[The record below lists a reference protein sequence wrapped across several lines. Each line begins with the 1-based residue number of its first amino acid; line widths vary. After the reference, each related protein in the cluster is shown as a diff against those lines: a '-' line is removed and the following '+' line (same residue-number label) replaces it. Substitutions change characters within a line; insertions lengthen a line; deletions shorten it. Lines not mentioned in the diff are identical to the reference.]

1 VAKLP
6 VQPGAVIDGFIIGE
20 CVHRGGMATLW
31 SVTRPD
37 FDCPLLMKIPRV
49 SEGEDPAAIVSFEM
63 EQMILPR
70 LSGSHVPRCYATGDF
85 ARQAYVVIEPIPGT
99 TLYSRLGELPLPYD
113 EARLTAGKIAT
124 ALADLHRQNV
134 IHHDIKPSSVLIR
147 PSGEAVLIDFGLSHH
162 NQLPDLLQE
171 EFRIPY
177 GTAPYMAPER
187 LLGVRDDPRSD
198 LFSLGVLLYF
208 FTTGVR
214 PFGESE
220 TLRGM
225 RRRLWRDPYPPR
237 KLKPD
242 YPPWLQE
249 IVLRCLEIEPV
260 WRHPA
265 ASQLAFDLAHP
276 DQLKLTARSERLN
289 RDPISTVWRRRFNGN
304 LTQPKAKADLA
315 AQLASSPIVAVA
327 LDTAEGSEPL
337 NEAMRVTAQRVLATL
352 PSARL
357 ACLSVL
363 KLGRLTID
371 RALDEEGNNKHIDR
385 LVSLRHWASPL
396 KLDENRL
403 TVHVLEAID
412 PASAILEFAAVN
424 HVDHIVIGAR
434 QNSLKRSLL
443 GSVSA
448 RVAPE
453 APCTVTVVRPPRLAA
468 LQGEESEDGT
478 KTREVRASPG
488 SVQ

>member
-1 VAKLP
+1 MARPSVES
-6 VQPGAVIDGFIIGE
+6 GAVIDDFTVGE

-31 SVTRPD
+31 SVTRPELAS
-37 FDCPLLMKIPRV
+37 PLLMKIPRI

-70 LSGSHVPRCYATGDF
+70 LSGPHVPACFAAGDF
-85 ARQAYVVIEPIPGT
+85 TRQPYVVIERIPGK
-99 TLYSRLGELPLPYD
+99 TLYSRLGELPLRF
-113 EARLTAGKIAT
+113 EAAAAIAVKIAV

-134 IHHDIKPSSVLIR
+134 IHHDIKPSSVMFR

-171 EFRIPY
+171 EFRLPY
-177 GTAPYMAPER
+177 GTAAYMAPER

-220 TLRGM
+220 SLHGM
-225 RRRLWRDPYPPR
+225 RRRLWRDPVPPR

-249 IVLRCLEIEPV
+249 IVLRCLEIEPA
-260 WRHPA
+260 WRHPT
-265 ASQLAFDLAHP
+265 ASQLAFELGHP
-276 DQLKLTARSERLN
+276 DQVKLTARSERLK
-289 RDPISTVWRRRFNGN
+289 RDPISTVLRRRFNRG
-304 LTQPKAKADLA
+304 LTQPRAPSDMA
-315 AQLASSPIVAVA
+315 AQLASGPIVAVA
-327 LDTAEGSEPL
+327 LDIAEGPGAL
-337 NEAMRVTAQRVLATL
+337 NEALRVTAQRILAPL

-357 ACLSVL
+357 ACLNVL
-363 KLGRLTID
+363 KLGRISID
-371 RALDEEGNNKHIDR
+371 RTLDEQGNNKHIDR
-385 LVSLRHWASPL
+385 LVMLRHWASPL
-396 KLDENRL
+396 KLDDSRL
-403 TVHVLEAID
+403 TVHVIEAID
-412 PASAILEFAAVN
+412 PATAILEFAEVN

-434 QNSLKRSLL
+434 QHSMLRAL

-448 RVAPE
+448 RVAAE
-453 APCTVTVVRPPRLAA
+453 AGCSVSVVRPPQL
-468 LQGEESEDGT
+468 
-478 KTREVRASPG
+478 ASPPNRPDEPA
-488 SVQ
+488 

>member
-1 VAKLP
+1 VAKP
-6 VQPGAVIDGFIIGE
+6 WVQPGAVIDGFTIGE
-20 CVHRGGMATLW
+20 CVHHGGMATLW
-31 SVTRPD
+31 SVTRPGIAL
-37 FDCPLLMKIPRV
+37 PLLMKIPRM

-63 EQMILPR
+63 EQMILRR
-70 LSGSHVPRCYATGDF
+70 LSGPHVPRCFGTGDF
-85 ARQAYVVIEPIPGT
+85 ARQAYVVMERIAGK
-99 TLYSRLGELPLPYD
+99 TLYSRLGELPLAYE
-113 EARLTAGKIAT
+113 EASAIVGKIAL

-134 IHHDIKPSSVLIR
+134 IHHDIKPSSIMFR
-147 PSGEAVLIDFGLSHH
+147 PGGEAVLIDFGLSHH

-171 EFRIPY
+171 EFRLPY

-208 FTTGVR
+208 FTTGER

-237 KLKPD
+237 KLRPD

-260 WRHPA
+260 WRHPT
-265 ASQLAFDLAHP
+265 ASQLAFELAHR
-276 DQLKLTARSERLN
+276 DQVKLTARSERLK
-289 RDPISTVWRRRFNGN
+289 RDPLSTVLRRRFNRE
-304 LTQPKAKADLA
+304 LTHPKARSDLA
-315 AQLASSPIVAVA
+315 TQLASGPIVAVA
-327 LDTAEGSEPL
+327 LDLVEGSDAL
-337 NEAMRVTAQRVLATL
+337 NEALRVTSERILATL

-357 ACLSVL
+357 ACLNVL
-363 KLGRLTID
+363 KLGRITID
-371 RALDEEGNNKHIDR
+371 RTLDEDGKNKHVDR
-385 LVSLRHWASPL
+385 LVTLRHWAQPL

-403 TVHVLEAID
+403 SVHVLEAID
-412 PASAILEFAAVN
+412 PAAAILEFAAVN

-434 QNSLKRSLL
+434 QNSLARALL

-448 RVAPE
+448 KVAAE
-453 APCTVTVVRPPRLAA
+453 APCTVTVVRPPRLASV
-468 LQGEESEDGT
+468 QQESADEKPDG
-478 KTREVRASPG
+478 VRA
-488 SVQ
+488 

>member
-1 VAKLP
+1 MAKTAL
-6 VQPGAVIDGFIIGE
+6 QPGAVIDGFTIGE
-20 CVHRGGMATLW
+20 CLHRGGMATLW

-37 FDCPLLMKIPRV
+37 FAMPLLMKVPRV

-70 LSGSHVPRCYATGDF
+70 LSGPHVPACYATGDF
-85 ARQAYVVIEPIPGT
+85 GHQAYVVIEPIPGT
-99 TLYSRLGELPLPYD
+99 TLYSRLGELPLPYE
-113 EARLTAGKIAT
+113 EAVVIAGKIAT

-134 IHHDIKPSSVLIR
+134 IHHDIKPSSVMFR

-162 NQLPDLLQE
+162 NLLPDLLQE

-208 FTTGVR
+208 FTTGER
-214 PFGESE
+214 PFGEAE
-220 TLRGM
+220 TMRGM

-260 WRHPA
+260 WRYPT
-265 ASQLAFDLAHP
+265 ASQLAFELAHP
-276 DQLKLTARSERLN
+276 DQIKLTARSERLR

-304 LTQPKAKADLA
+304 LTQPRGKSDVA
-315 AQLASSPIVAVA
+315 AQLASGPIVAIA
-327 LDTAEGSEPL
+327 LDTTEGSLAL
-337 NEAMRVTAQRVLATL
+337 NEALRVTTQRILATL

-357 ACLSVL
+357 ACLNVL
-363 KLGRLTID
+363 KLGRVTID
-371 RALDEEGNNKHIDR
+371 KALDEEGNNKHVDR
-385 LVSLRHWASPL
+385 LVALRHWASPL
-396 KLDENRL
+396 KLDESRL
-403 TVHVLEAID
+403 TVHVLEAVD
-412 PASAILEFAAVN
+412 PASAILEFVEAN

-434 QNSLKRSLL
+434 QNSLKRALL

-448 RVAPE
+448 KVAAE
-453 APCTVTVVRPPRLAA
+453 AACTVTVVRPPRLASLHGQESA
-468 LQGEESEDGT
+468 EGDKAGEVS
-478 KTREVRASPG
+478 A
-488 SVQ
+488 

>member
-1 VAKLP
+1 MARP
-6 VQPGAVIDGFIIGE
+6 SIGSGAVIDGFTGGE

-37 FDCPLLMKIPRV
+37 IAAPLLMKIPLI

-70 LSGSHVPRCYATGDF
+70 LSGPHVPACFGTGDF
-85 ARQAYVVIEPIPGT
+85 AAQPYVVIERIPGK
-99 TLYSRLGELPLPYD
+99 TLYSRLGDLPLSFE
-113 EARLTAGKIAT
+113 EASGIVGKIAV

-134 IHHDIKPSSVLIR
+134 IHHDIKPSSIMFR
-147 PSGEAVLIDFGLSHH
+147 PSGEVVLIDFGLSHH

-171 EFRIPY
+171 EFRLPY

-208 FTTGVR
+208 FTTGER

-237 KLKPD
+237 LLNAD
-242 YPPWLQE
+242 YPPSLQE
-249 IVLRCLEIEPV
+249 ILLGCLEIEPV
-260 WRHPA
+260 WRHPT
-265 ASQLAFDLAHP
+265 ASQLAFELAHP
-276 DQLKLTARSERLN
+276 DQVKLTARAERLK
-289 RDPISTVWRRRFNGN
+289 RDPLSTVLRRRFNRE
-304 LTQPKAKADLA
+304 LTHPKARSDLS
-315 AQLASSPIVAVA
+315 AQLASGPIVAVA
-327 LDTAEGSEPL
+327 VDIAEGSDGL
-337 NEAMRVTAQRVLATL
+337 NEALRVTSERILATL

-357 ACLSVL
+357 ACLNVL
-363 KLGRLTID
+363 KLGRITID
-371 RALDEEGNNKHIDR
+371 RTLDEEGKNKHVDR
-385 LVSLRHWASPL
+385 LVTLRNWAQPK

-412 PASAILEFAAVN
+412 PAAAILEFAAVN

-434 QNSLKRSLL
+434 QTSLRRARL

-448 RVAPE
+448 KVATE
-453 APCTVTVVRPPRLAA
+453 APCTVTVVRPPRLAS
-468 LQGEESEDGT
+468 LTGPEG
-478 KTREVRASPG
+478 V
-488 SVQ
+488 

>member
-1 VAKLP
+1 
-6 VQPGAVIDGFIIGE
+6 
-20 CVHRGGMATLW
+20 MATLW
-31 SVTRPD
+31 SVTHPG
-37 FDCPLLMKIPRV
+37 FAVPLLMKIPRMA
-49 SEGEDPAAIVSFEM
+49 EGEDPAAIVSFEM

-70 LSGSHVPRCYATGDF
+70 LSGPHAPRCFGTGDF
-85 ARQAYVVIEPIPGT
+85 ARQAYVVMERIPGK
-99 TLYSRLGELPLPYD
+99 TLYSRLGELPLAYE
-113 EARLTAGKIAT
+113 EARAIVEKIAL

-134 IHHDIKPSSVLIR
+134 IHHDIKPSSIMFR
-147 PSGEAVLIDFGLSHH
+147 PGGEAVLIDFGLSHH
-162 NQLPDLLQE
+162 NHLPDLLQE
-171 EFRIPY
+171 EFRLPY

-187 LLGVRDDPRSD
+187 LLSVRDDPRSD

-208 FTTGVR
+208 FTTGER

-237 KLKPD
+237 KLRPD

-260 WRHPA
+260 WRHPT
-265 ASQLAFDLAHP
+265 ASQLAFELAHP
-276 DQLKLTARSERLN
+276 DQVKLTARSERLK
-289 RDPISTVWRRRFNGN
+289 RDPLSTVLRRRFNRE
-304 LTQPKAKADLA
+304 LTHPKARSDLA
-315 AQLASSPIVAVA
+315 AQLASGPIVAVA
-327 LDTAEGSEPL
+327 LDLVEGSDAL
-337 NEAMRVTAQRVLATL
+337 NEALRMTSERILATL

-357 ACLSVL
+357 ACLNVL

-371 RALDEEGNNKHIDR
+371 RTLDEEGKNKHADR
-385 LVSLRHWASPL
+385 LVTLRHWAQPL

-412 PASAILEFAAVN
+412 PAAAILEFAAVN

-434 QNSLKRSLL
+434 QHSLARALL

-448 RVAPE
+448 KVAAE
-453 APCTVTVVRPPRLAA
+453 APCTVTVVRPPRLAS
-468 LQGEESEDGT
+468 LREQESADEKGD
-478 KTREVRASPG
+478 EVRA
-488 SVQ
+488 

>member
-1 VAKLP
+1 MPKQSIAS
-6 VQPGAVIDGFIIGE
+6 GAQLDGFTVGE

-31 SVTRPD
+31 TVTHPGITV
-37 FDCPLLMKIPRV
+37 PLLMKVPRV

-70 LSGSHVPRCYATGDF
+70 LAGPHVPGCFGTGDF
-85 ARQAYVVIEPIPGT
+85 AKQAYVVIERIAGT
-99 TLYSRLGELPLPYD
+99 TLYSRINELPISYE
-113 EARLTAGKIAT
+113 EARLIVGRIAT

-134 IHHDIKPSSVLIR
+134 IHHDIKPSSIMFR
-147 PSGEAVLIDFGLSHH
+147 PSGECVLIDFGLSHH
-162 NQLPDLLQE
+162 NLLPDLLQE
-171 EFRIPY
+171 EFRLPY

-237 KLKPD
+237 QLKPD

-260 WRHPA
+260 WRHPT

-276 DQLKLTARSERLN
+276 DQVKLTGRSERLK
-289 RDPISTVWRRRFNGN
+289 RDPLSTVWRRRFNGGV
-304 LTQPKAKADLA
+304 TQQRPKADVAV
-315 AQLASSPIVAVA
+315 QLASGPIVAVA
-327 LDTAEGSEPL
+327 LDTEEGSAPL
-337 NEAMRVTAQRVLATL
+337 NDCLRMTVAHLLATL
-352 PSARL
+352 PNARL
-357 ACLSVL
+357 ACINVL
-363 KLGRLTID
+363 KLGRITID
-371 RALDEEGNNKHIDR
+371 RTLDEEGNNKHIDR
-385 LVSLRHWASPL
+385 MVALRHWASPL
-396 KLDENRL
+396 ELDESRL

-412 PASAILEFAAVN
+412 PAAAILEFTALN

-434 QNSLKRSLL
+434 QNSMLRSLL

-448 RVAPE
+448 KVATE
-453 APCTVTVVRPPRLAA
+453 AACTVTVVRPPRLA
-468 LQGEESEDGT
+468 E
-478 KTREVRASPG
+478 AST
-488 SVQ
+488 